1 MARTVVTSLRSKLNK
16 SMTGSKRRPSTARW
30 TSAWPVKASA
40 FLPTPFF
47 RSQPMRSVL
56 IFSACPICSRET
68 LTLASTMRLS
78 AFSKNLTWITTVLR
92 CMSSSSSSTSA
103 SKLVRLTQI
112 KPTTWETGLS
122 PLKKTARS
130 TRTGPETASKK
141 MMGMLD
147 VPDCERCMV
156 LDFIA
161 SNINGNNVP
170 PMPLEECFPMA
181 INSFVYSLD
190 SNRTN
195 TVSAYELEK
204 FITEGKKEGWATE
217 EDVDNIRAWMDEKKD
232 KNGDVAHGD
241 IDALAR

>member
-1 MARTVVTSLRSKLNK
+1 
-16 SMTGSKRRPSTARW
+16 
-30 TSAWPVKASA
+30 
-40 FLPTPFF
+40 
-47 RSQPMRSVL
+47 
-56 IFSACPICSRET
+56 
-68 LTLASTMRLS
+68 
-78 AFSKNLTWITTVLR
+78 
-92 CMSSSSSSTSA
+92 
-103 SKLVRLTQI
+103 
-112 KPTTWETGLS
+112 
-122 PLKKTARS
+122 
-130 TRTGPETASKK
+130 
-141 MMGMLD
+141 MMGNWFKSEQKDGKVDQKGAKEGLKAMMGLLD

-161 SNINGNNVP
+161 SNVNRNNVP
-170 PMPLEECFPMA
+170 AMPMEECFPMA

-204 FITEGKKEGWATE
+204 FITEGEKEGWATE

>member
-1 MARTVVTSLRSKLNK
+1 
-16 SMTGSKRRPSTARW
+16 
-30 TSAWPVKASA
+30 
-40 FLPTPFF
+40 
-47 RSQPMRSVL
+47 
-56 IFSACPICSRET
+56 
-68 LTLASTMRLS
+68 
-78 AFSKNLTWITTVLR
+78 
-92 CMSSSSSSTSA
+92 
-103 SKLVRLTQI
+103 
-112 KPTTWETGLS
+112 
-122 PLKKTARS
+122 
-130 TRTGPETASKK
+130 

-204 FITEGKKEGWATE
+204 FIAEAMKEGGLTE
-217 EDVDNIRAWMDEKKD
+217 EDADNIRAWMDEKKD